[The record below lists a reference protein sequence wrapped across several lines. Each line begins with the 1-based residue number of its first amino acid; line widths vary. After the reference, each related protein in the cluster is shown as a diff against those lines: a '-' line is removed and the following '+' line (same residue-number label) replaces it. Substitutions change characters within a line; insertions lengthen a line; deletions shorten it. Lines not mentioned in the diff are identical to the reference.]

1 VKPEIIDAKPVISG
15 GDHPTAPRLA
25 FELLESKFHAPV
37 TRPGIVARTALVD
50 RLAAAQAPVV
60 TVVAPP
66 GYGKTTLL
74 AQLAERVWPRVAWVS
89 CDDGD
94 NDPVVLLSA
103 LAVAL
108 DRIEPIDPAV
118 FWALASSGAGITA
131 VPRFVS
137 AIASMRLPVTVVLD
151 HTEAVTNKGCLN
163 TIAELVLHLPLGWRF
178 VLASR
183 TIAPLPTARL
193 RAQGGIVEVGAE
205 DLAMGPEEASS
216 LLEGA
221 GVRPDMAST
230 SELVQ
235 RTEGWPTGLY
245 IAALAIR
252 AGTRQSEAGLTF
264 TGDDRFMG
272 DYLRSEL
279 LDRVSGSEVS
289 FLTRTAVLDRM
300 CGSLCDAILDATGS
314 GRVLEQM
321 ESRNLLVVPLD
332 RRREWYRYHH
342 LFRDLL
348 QAELRRREP
357 DLVRDLHSRAAAWYE
372 ANAMPEAAIEHAQ
385 AAGDND
391 CVARLVL
398 EHAQP
403 AWAGGRV
410 VTVLRWMEW
419 LRDATSAEH
428 YGAIAVHGS
437 LIFALLGHPSA
448 AERWAAAAE
457 RGPSAGTLPDG
468 STMEGTLAYLRA
480 ILCRAGVDE
489 MRRDAQIAWEGL
501 SPASPYRATML
512 HTEGISHLV
521 QGDHDKADPILAH
534 AFDVATGANA
544 LPLAALI
551 LAERCIVAA
560 QRDRWTE
567 VATLAQRAVALVE
580 DGRFEDYW
588 TSALVYAWAARDALH
603 RRDLPMARYYVG
615 RAARLRPLLTYAL
628 PVVSVQALLE
638 LTRSYIALA
647 DPGGAGAVLRQVHDI
662 LQQRPDLGVLPGQA
676 EELDSRLAKIKAV
689 AVGAS
694 SFTAAELRL
703 LPLLPTHLS
712 FQEIGE
718 RLYLSKNTVKTQAY
732 SVYRKL
738 GVSSRSGAVT
748 RTHELGLDALLGP
761 GGFGRGGS
769 PAVRVIEAGSRQV
782 GDQMIA
788 AGLVDRSA
796 LDAAISSAS
805 WPPASMVSLPTMV
818 SAWRRR
824 A

>member
-1 VKPEIIDAKPVISG
+1 VKPEIIDAPPVISG
-15 GDHPTAPRLA
+15 GDHGTAPRLA
-25 FELLESKFHAPV
+25 FELLESKFHPPV
-37 TRPGIVARTALVD
+37 ARPGIVAREALVN
-50 RLAAAQAPVV
+50 RLAAAQAPVI
-60 TVVAPP
+60 TIVAPP

-74 AQLAERVWPRVAWVS
+74 AQWAERVWPRVAWVS

-118 FWALASSGAGITA
+118 FWALVSSGAGITA
-131 VPRFVS
+131 VPKFVS
-137 AIASMRLPVTVVLD
+137 AIASMRLPVTLVLD
-151 HTEAVTNKGCLN
+151 HIEAVTNKRCLN
-163 TIAELVLHLPLGWRF
+163 TIAELALHLPLGWQF
-178 VLASR
+178 ALASR
-183 TIAPLPTARL
+183 TKVPLPTARL

-205 DLAMGPEEASS
+205 DLAMSPEEASS

-221 GVRPDMAST
+221 GVKPDVAST

-252 AGTRQSEAGLTF
+252 AGTRQSEVGFTF
-264 TGDDRFMG
+264 TGDDRYMG

-279 LDRVSGSEVS
+279 LDRVSDSEVS

-300 CGSLCDAILDATGS
+300 CGSLCDAILGATAS

-342 LFRDLL
+342 LFRELL

-357 DLVRDLHSRAAAWYE
+357 DLVRDLHFRAAEWYE

-385 AAGDND
+385 AAGDID
-391 CVARLVL
+391 RVARLVL
-398 EHAQP
+398 ELAQP
-403 AWAGGRV
+403 VWAGGRV
-410 VTVLRWMEW
+410 QTVLRWMEW

-437 LIFALLGHPSA
+437 LIFALLGQPSA

-457 RGPSAGTLPDG
+457 RVSSAGILPDG
-468 STMEGTLAYLRA
+468 STMESTLAYLRA
-480 ILCRAGVDE
+480 ILSRDGVDE

-521 QGDHDKADPILAH
+521 QGDHDRADPILAH

-560 QRDRWTE
+560 QRDRWAE
-567 VATLAQRAVALVE
+567 VATLAQRAVAIVE
-580 DGRFEDYW
+580 AGRFEDYW
-588 TSALVYAWAARDALH
+588 TSALVYAWAARAALY
-603 RRDLPMARYYVG
+603 RGDIPKARYYVG

-638 LTRSYIALA
+638 LARAYIALA
-647 DPGGAGAVLRQVHDI
+647 DPGGSAAVLGQAQEI
-662 LQQRPDLGVLPGQA
+662 LQQRPDLGVLPKLA
-676 EELDSRLAKIKAV
+676 EDLRAKIAKIKAV

-694 SFTAAELRL
+694 SLTAAELRL
-703 LPLLPTHLS
+703 LPLLSTHLS
-712 FQEIGE
+712 FREIGE
-718 RLYLSKNTVKTQAY
+718 RLHLSSNTVKTQAY

-748 RTHELGLDALLGP
+748 RTRELGLD
-761 GGFGRGGS
+761 
-769 PAVRVIEAGSRQV
+769 
-782 GDQMIA
+782 
-788 AGLVDRSA
+788 GL
-796 LDAAISSAS
+796 
-805 WPPASMVSLPTMV
+805 
-818 SAWRRR
+818 
-824 A
+824 

>member
-1 VKPEIIDAKPVISG
+1 
-15 GDHPTAPRLA
+15 
-25 FELLESKFHAPV
+25 LESKFHPPV
-37 TRPGIVARTALVD
+37 ARPGIVAREALVN
-50 RLAAAQAPVV
+50 RLAAAQAPVI
-60 TVVAPP
+60 TIVAPP

-74 AQLAERVWPRVAWVS
+74 AQWAERVWPRVAWVS

-118 FWALASSGAGITA
+118 FWALVSSGAGITA
-131 VPRFVS
+131 VPKFVS
-137 AIASMRLPVTVVLD
+137 AIASMRLPVTLVLD
-151 HTEAVTNKGCLN
+151 HIEAVTNKRCLN
-163 TIAELVLHLPLGWRF
+163 TIAELALHLPLGWQF
-178 VLASR
+178 ALASR
-183 TIAPLPTARL
+183 TKVPLPTARL

-205 DLAMGPEEASS
+205 DLAMSPEEASS

-221 GVRPDMAST
+221 GVKPDVAST

-252 AGTRQSEAGLTF
+252 AGTRQSEVGFTF
-264 TGDDRFMG
+264 TGDDRYMG

-279 LDRVSGSEVS
+279 LDRVSDSEVS

-300 CGSLCDAILDATGS
+300 CGSLCDAILGATAS
-314 GRVLEQM
+314 GRVLEEM

-342 LFRDLL
+342 LFRELL

-357 DLVRDLHSRAAAWYE
+357 DLVRDLHSRAAEWYE

-385 AAGDND
+385 AAGDHD
-391 CVARLVL
+391 RVARLVL
-398 EHAQP
+398 ELAQP
-403 AWAGGRV
+403 VWAGGRV
-410 VTVLRWMEW
+410 QTVLRWMEW

-437 LIFALLGHPSA
+437 LIFALLGQPGA

-457 RGPSAGTLPDG
+457 RVSSAGTLPDG
-468 STMEGTLAYLRA
+468 STMESTLAYLRA
-480 ILCRAGVDE
+480 ILSRDGVDE

-521 QGDHDKADPILAH
+521 QGDHDRADPILAH

-560 QRDRWTE
+560 QRDRWAE
-567 VATLAQRAVALVE
+567 VATLAQRAVAIVE
-580 DGRFEDYW
+580 AGRFEDYW
-588 TSALVYAWAARDALH
+588 TSALVYAWAARAALY
-603 RRDLPMARYYVG
+603 RGDIPKARYYVG

-638 LTRSYIALA
+638 LARAYIALA
-647 DPGGAGAVLRQVHDI
+647 DPGGSAAVLGQAQEI
-662 LQQRPDLGVLPGQA
+662 LQQRPDLGVLPKLA
-676 EELDSRLAKIKAV
+676 EDLRAKIAKIKAV

-694 SFTAAELRL
+694 SLTAAELRL
-703 LPLLPTHLS
+703 LPLLSTHLS
-712 FQEIGE
+712 FREIGE
-718 RLYLSKNTVKTQAY
+718 RLHLSSNTVKTQAY

-748 RTHELGLDALLGP
+748 RTRELGLD
-761 GGFGRGGS
+761 
-769 PAVRVIEAGSRQV
+769 
-782 GDQMIA
+782 
-788 AGLVDRSA
+788 GL
-796 LDAAISSAS
+796 
-805 WPPASMVSLPTMV
+805 
-818 SAWRRR
+818 
-824 A
+824 

>member
-1 VKPEIIDAKPVISG
+1 VKPEIMDAPPVISG
-15 GDHPTAPRLA
+15 GDHGTAPRLA
-25 FELLESKFHAPV
+25 FELLESKFHPPV
-37 TRPGIVARTALVD
+37 ARPGIVARAALVN
-50 RLAAAQAPVV
+50 RLAAAQAPVI
-60 TVVAPP
+60 TIVAPP

-74 AQLAERVWPRVAWVS
+74 AQWAERVWPRVAWVS

-118 FWALASSGAGITA
+118 FWALVSSGAGITA
-131 VPRFVS
+131 VPKFVS
-137 AIASMRLPVTVVLD
+137 AIASMRLPVTLVLD
-151 HTEAVTNKGCLN
+151 HIEAVTNKRCLN
-163 TIAELVLHLPLGWRF
+163 TIAELALHLPLGWQF
-178 VLASR
+178 ALASR
-183 TIAPLPTARL
+183 TKVPLPTARL
-193 RAQGGIVEVGAE
+193 RAQGGIVEVGAD
-205 DLAMGPEEASS
+205 DLAMSPDEASS

-221 GVRPDMAST
+221 GVKPDVAST

-252 AGTRQSEAGLTF
+252 AGTRQSEVGFTF
-264 TGDDRFMG
+264 TGDDRYMG

-279 LDRVSGSEVS
+279 LDRVSDSEVS

-300 CGSLCDAILDATGS
+300 CGSLCDAILGATAS

-342 LFRDLL
+342 LFRELL

-357 DLVRDLHSRAAAWYE
+357 DLVRDLHFRAAEWYE

-385 AAGDND
+385 AAGDHD
-391 CVARLVL
+391 RVARLVL
-398 EHAQP
+398 ELAQP
-403 AWAGGRV
+403 VWAGGRV
-410 VTVLRWMEW
+410 QTVLRWMEW

-437 LIFALLGHPSA
+437 LIFALLGQPSA

-457 RGPSAGTLPDG
+457 RVSSAGTLPDG
-468 STMEGTLAYLRA
+468 STMESTLAYLRA
-480 ILCRAGVDE
+480 ILSRDGVDE

-512 HTEGISHLV
+512 HTEGISYLV
-521 QGDHDKADPILAH
+521 QGDHDRADPILAH

-560 QRDRWTE
+560 QRDRWAE
-567 VATLAQRAVALVE
+567 VATLAQHAVAIVE
-580 DGRFEDYW
+580 AGRFEDYW
-588 TSALVYAWAARDALH
+588 TSALVYAWAARAALH
-603 RRDLPMARYYVG
+603 RGDIPKARYYVG

-638 LTRSYIALA
+638 LARAYIALA
-647 DPGGAGAVLRQVHDI
+647 DPGGSAAVLGQAQEI
-662 LQQRPDLGVLPGQA
+662 LQQRPDLGVLPKLA
-676 EELDSRLAKIKAV
+676 EDLRAKLAKIQAV

-694 SFTAAELRL
+694 SLTAAELRL
-703 LPLLPTHLS
+703 LPLLSTHLS
-712 FQEIGE
+712 FREIGE
-718 RLYLSKNTVKTQAY
+718 RLHLSSNTVKTQAY

-748 RTHELGLDALLGP
+748 RTRELGLD
-761 GGFGRGGS
+761 
-769 PAVRVIEAGSRQV
+769 
-782 GDQMIA
+782 
-788 AGLVDRSA
+788 GL
-796 LDAAISSAS
+796 
-805 WPPASMVSLPTMV
+805 
-818 SAWRRR
+818 
-824 A
+824 

>member
-1 VKPEIIDAKPVISG
+1 MKPEIIDAPPVISG
-15 GDHPTAPRLA
+15 GDHGTAPRLA
-25 FELLESKFHAPV
+25 FELLESKFHPPV
-37 TRPGIVARTALVD
+37 ARPGIVARTALVN
-50 RLAAAQAPVV
+50 RLAAAQAPVI
-60 TVVAPP
+60 TIVAPP

-74 AQLAERVWPRVAWVS
+74 AQWAERVWPRVAWIS

-108 DRIEPIDPAV
+108 DRIEPIDPAM
-118 FWALASSGAGITA
+118 FWALASSGAGITV

-137 AIASMRLPVTVVLD
+137 AIASMRLPVTMVLD
-151 HTEAVTNKGCLN
+151 HTEAVTNKRCLN
-163 TIAELVLHLPLGWRF
+163 TIAELALHLPLGWQF
-178 VLASR
+178 ALASR
-183 TIAPLPTARL
+183 TKVPLPTARL
-193 RAQGGIVEVGAE
+193 RAQGGIVEVGAD
-205 DLAMGPEEASS
+205 DLAMSPEEASS

-221 GVRPDMAST
+221 GVKPDVAST

-252 AGTRQSEAGLTF
+252 AGTRQSEVGFTF
-264 TGDDRFMG
+264 TGDDRYMG

-279 LDRVSGSEVS
+279 LDRVSGREVS

-300 CGSLCDAILDATGS
+300 CGSLCDAILGATDS
-314 GRVLEQM
+314 GRVLGQL

-342 LFRDLL
+342 LFRELL

-357 DLVRDLHSRAAAWYE
+357 DLVQDLHLRAAEWYE

-391 CVARLVL
+391 RVARLVL
-398 EHAQP
+398 ELAQP
-403 AWAGGRV
+403 VWASGRV
-410 VTVLRWMEW
+410 QTVLRWMEW

-437 LIFALLGHPSA
+437 LIFALLGQPSA

-457 RGPSAGTLPDG
+457 RVSSAGTLPDG
-468 STMEGTLAYLRA
+468 STMEATLAYLRA
-480 ILCRAGVDE
+480 ILSRDGIDE

-512 HTEGISHLV
+512 HTEGISYLV
-521 QGDHDKADPILAH
+521 QGDHDRADPILAH

-560 QRDRWTE
+560 QRDRWAE
-567 VATLAQRAVALVE
+567 VAALAQRAVAIVE
-580 DGRFEDYW
+580 AGRFEDYW
-588 TSALVYAWAARDALH
+588 TSALVYAWAARAALH
-603 RRDLPMARYYVG
+603 RGDIPKARYYVG
-615 RAARLRPLLTYAL
+615 RAARLRPLLSYAL

-638 LTRSYIALA
+638 LARAYIALA
-647 DPGGAGAVLRQVHDI
+647 DPGGSAAVLGQVHEI
-662 LQQRPDLGVLPGQA
+662 LQQRPDLGVLPKLA
-676 EELDSRLAKIKAV
+676 EELQSRLAKIKAV
-689 AVGAS
+689 AVSAS
-694 SFTAAELRL
+694 SLTAAELRL
-703 LPLLPTHLS
+703 LPLLSTHLS
-712 FQEIGE
+712 FREIGE
-718 RLYLSKNTVKTQAY
+718 RLHLSSNTVKTQAY

-738 GVSSRSGAVT
+738 GVSTRSGAVT
-748 RTHELGLDALLGP
+748 RTRELGLD
-761 GGFGRGGS
+761 
-769 PAVRVIEAGSRQV
+769 
-782 GDQMIA
+782 
-788 AGLVDRSA
+788 GL
-796 LDAAISSAS
+796 
-805 WPPASMVSLPTMV
+805 
-818 SAWRRR
+818 
-824 A
+824 

>member
-1 VKPEIIDAKPVISG
+1 MKPEITDAPPVISG
-15 GDHPTAPRLA
+15 ADHRIAPRLA
-25 FELLESKFHAPV
+25 FELLESKFHPPTA
-37 TRPGIVARTALVD
+37 RPGIVARTALVD
-50 RLAAAQAPVV
+50 RLATAQAPVI
-60 TVVAPP
+60 TIVAPP

-74 AQLAERVWPRVAWVS
+74 AQWAERVWPRVAWVS

-108 DRIEPIDPAV
+108 DRIEPIDPSV
-118 FWALASSGAGITA
+118 FWVLTSSGAGITV

-137 AIASMRLPVTVVLD
+137 AIASMRPPVTVVLD

-163 TIAELVLHLPLGWRF
+163 TIAELALHLPLGWQF
-178 VLASR
+178 ALASR
-183 TIAPLPTARL
+183 TKVPLPTARL

-205 DLAMGPEEASS
+205 DLAMSPEEASS

-221 GVRPDMAST
+221 GVKPGAVSA
-230 SELVQ
+230 SELLQ

-252 AGTRQSEAGLTF
+252 AGTRQSEAGFTF

-279 LDRVSGSEVS
+279 LDRVSDGEVS

-300 CGSLCDAILDATGS
+300 CGSLCDAILGATES

-342 LFRDLL
+342 LFRELL

-357 DLVRDLHSRAAAWYE
+357 DLVHDLHFRAAVWYE

-391 CVARLVL
+391 RVARLVL
-398 EHAQP
+398 ELAQP
-403 AWAGGRV
+403 VWAGGRV
-410 VTVLRWMEW
+410 ETVLRWMEW
-419 LRDATSAEH
+419 LKDATSAEH

-437 LIFALLGHPSA
+437 LIFALLGQPSA

-457 RGPSAGTLPDG
+457 RVSSTGTLPDG
-468 STMEGTLAYLRA
+468 STMEATLAYLRA
-480 ILCRAGVDE
+480 ILSRDGVGE
-489 MRRDAQIAWEGL
+489 MRRDARIAWEGL

-512 HTEGISHLV
+512 HTEGISYLV
-521 QGDHDKADPILAH
+521 QGDHDRADPILAH

-560 QRDRWTE
+560 HRDRWTD

-580 DGRFEDYW
+580 AGRFEDYW
-588 TSALVYAWAARDALH
+588 TSALVYAWAARAALH
-603 RRDLPMARYYVG
+603 RGDIPQAQHCVG

-638 LTRSYIALA
+638 LARSYIALA
-647 DPGGAGAVLRQVHDI
+647 DPGGAVAVLGQAHDI
-662 LQQRPDLGVLPGQA
+662 LQQRPDLGILPRQA
-676 EELDSRLAKIKAV
+676 EELQSRLAKITAV
-689 AVGAS
+689 ANGAS
-694 SFTAAELRL
+694 SLTAAELRL

-712 FQEIGE
+712 FREIGE
-718 RLYLSKNTVKTQAY
+718 RLYLSTNTVKTQAY

-738 GVSSRSGAVT
+738 GVSSRSEAVT
-748 RTHELGLDALLGP
+748 RTRQLGLDAP
-761 GGFGRGGS
+761 
-769 PAVRVIEAGSRQV
+769 
-782 GDQMIA
+782 
-788 AGLVDRSA
+788 
-796 LDAAISSAS
+796 
-805 WPPASMVSLPTMV
+805 
-818 SAWRRR
+818 
-824 A
+824 